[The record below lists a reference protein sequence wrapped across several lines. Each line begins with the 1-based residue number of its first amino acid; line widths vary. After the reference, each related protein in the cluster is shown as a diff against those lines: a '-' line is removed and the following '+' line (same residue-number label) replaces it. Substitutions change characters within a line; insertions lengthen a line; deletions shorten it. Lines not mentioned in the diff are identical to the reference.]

1 VYRFALLLLIVAMTA
16 GSVWAHDASSYGGVF
31 RSRNLG
37 GTWLRA
43 DVGLFLNAALVLTVD
58 PQNGSHLLA
67 GTDLGLLG
75 SHNGGLSW
83 TREAPDLIFGAVFA
97 VTFLGGGERAICA
110 AQSGVFRFDAGQWK
124 PALAPEAAV
133 PAKTLATGASADR
146 IYLLGRDRLFT
157 SGDSGRT
164 FVEVGG
170 RRETS
175 AMTAFAIVRSGAEI
189 IVAVIDGQIMTSEDG
204 GQRWRPGGLGK
215 DGQQVDNVVAD
226 AHVPKRVWATRAGR
240 IYVSDELGSPWRAV
254 GRSLPEPATTIR
266 GIAANAEAT
275 TLVVTTNRS
284 LYRSENGG
292 DSWMLKEDNLP
303 IHLEA
308 GALAQDPSDAGALY
322 AVYSLVPYS
331 EVWRTAIE
339 ARNLLRRPDLIS
351 LAGRIGLC
359 LLSSGARCSRGFW
372 CARALPGRVVRDDGS
387 RNTVVAVTPAPAG
400 GQRRARARRAERCRH
415 TVVAVGGAGGALR
428 RVPYARS
435 ARWTHGDCSRRR
447 RHSLVHHRS
456 GRCHRPHSRRP
467 HRVAADPGAKL

>member
-1 VYRFALLLLIVAMTA
+1 MTEAGRRFKQLASVCRLVPLLFIVAMTA
-16 GSVWAHDASSYGGVF
+16 GSVRAHDASSYGGVF

-43 DVGLFLNAALVLTVD
+43 DVGLFLNAALVVAVD

-75 SHNGGLSW
+75 SRNGGLSW
-83 TREAPDLIFGAVFA
+83 TPEAPDLISGAVFA
-97 VTFLGGGERAICA
+97 VTFLGDGERAICA
-110 AQSGVFRFDAGQWK
+110 AQNGVFRFEAGQWR

-133 PAKTLATGASADR
+133 PAKTLVTGASADR

-170 RRETS
+170 RWETS
-175 AMTAFAIVRSGAEI
+175 AMTALAIVRSKSEI
-189 IVAVIDGQIMTSEDG
+189 MVAVIGGQIMTSENG
-204 GQRWRPGGLGK
+204 GQHWRPGGLGK
-215 DGQQVDNVVAD
+215 DGQPVDNVAAD
-226 AHVPKRVWATRAGR
+226 AHVPKRVWAARAGR

-254 GRSLPEPATTIR
+254 GRALPEPATTIR

-275 TLVVTTNRS
+275 TLVVTTNRG

-292 DSWMLKEDNLP
+292 ESWMLKEDNLP

-308 GALAQDPSDAGALY
+308 GALVQDPSDAGVLY

-339 ARNLLRRPDLIS
+339 ARNLLPRPDPMS
-351 LAGRIGLC
+351 LAGRIGFSVL
-359 LLSSGARCSRGFW
+359 AI
-372 CARALPGRVVRDDGS
+372 
-387 RNTVVAVTPAPAG
+387 
-400 GQRRARARRAERCRH
+400 
-415 TVVAVGGAGGALR
+415 VGGALF
-428 RVPYARS
+428 ARFLV
-435 ARWTHGDCSRRR
+435 RSRLAGP
-447 RHSLVHHRS
+447 SDS
-456 GRCHRPHSRRP
+456 
-467 HRVAADPGAKL
+467 